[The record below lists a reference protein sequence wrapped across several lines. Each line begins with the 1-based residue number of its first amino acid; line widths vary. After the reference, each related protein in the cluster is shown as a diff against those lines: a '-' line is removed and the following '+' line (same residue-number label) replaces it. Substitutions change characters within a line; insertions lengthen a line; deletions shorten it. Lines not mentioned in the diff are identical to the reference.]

1 MAGTKRKHDD
11 SLSAEELFKK
21 IGVTVPGHVV
31 VPSGCTARGIREIA
45 LGVAKAR
52 ESGAEIEY
60 GWMGDIGG
68 KSLELIFKNVRAHSS
83 YEDILHY
90 ERIVCTPGSDREL
103 KIQRL
108 LVGDRL
114 IECKTDGK
122 TSGGGGD
129 DTTGVSARGDSI
141 SLVLGP
147 SGSGKTTFCANEPIN
162 GVSKDREFRVYM
174 YSNDLGDTEG
184 RVERLRMILGK
195 QIRKTLGV
203 SEKAS
208 LGHLD
213 MTIYAIIDEAGN
225 DAYFANK
232 DNLLKL
238 RGVVEGFATDG
249 QLVLSGTGLDLLTTD
264 IGSPGEGIKKIRMLP
279 WSVEE
284 FAKLAKDASMVRL
297 VKKHFVYGAMVSN
310 ARAASFLLKWLN
322 DTKKW
327 GEPDEN
333 VPHVIRGVAYGYISG
348 NGLKDLDDSRRRRVV
363 RAVLKVLEACN
374 YDDPTIPAFDQD
386 PLFLSQDELSKAKS
400 LIDVHVKKTGTETTF
415 HDGHHYAVS
424 VTPAIALVLATLL
437 GSSASLVHR
446 WSGFEAV
453 TALHELFKV
462 AREATS
468 EFVPECK
475 IVQLDRPYDA
485 RKNNK
490 NLSVP
495 VMDPFTVLVNGKL
508 ASFADVM
515 AYFRLIQAKHCEDS
529 NGTAQLYI
537 RNELKK
543 MGLLK
548 CSPFEKKLFARSLYQ
563 IWKTYI
569 ESGSA
574 ARPAPQQEQ
583 AAEHGGAVL
592 EGMHK
597 RTLYPASLLTSERI
611 KQTPVCWEF
620 KKHGTRENPLWSRT
634 DSESDGTS
642 NIQESDNW
650 VDNWVDSDKPLTVL
664 FVTNG
669 QRFQVKQDDE
679 GGKVEQGFLSTDGIL
694 RSSTGQVSQTAGPTK
709 WTRDVLAN
717 ELIEGVNVELVFA
730 RA

>member
-1 MAGTKRKHDD
+1 MIQ
-11 SLSAEELFKK
+11 EFFKK
-21 IGVTVPGHVV
+21 IGVVSSDAVA
-31 VPSGCTARGIREIA
+31 PSGCTVRDIREIA
-45 LGVAKAR
+45 LGVAKAQR
-52 ESGAEIEY
+52 GGVATEL
-60 GWMGDIGG
+60 GWIGEL
-68 KSLELIFKNVRAHSS
+68 KWKIAQLIFENVLEDSS
-83 YEDILHY
+83 YEDILHC
-90 ERIVCTPGSDREL
+90 ERIVCTAGSDKEL

-114 IECKTDGK
+114 IECKTDAK
-122 TSGGGGD
+122 TSGGAGD
-129 DTTGVSARGDSI
+129 DTTDVSARGDSV

-162 GVSKDREFRVYM
+162 SASKGKVFRVYM
-174 YSNDLGDTEG
+174 YSNDLCGTEG
-184 RVERLRMILGK
+184 RVERLRMILGQ

-208 LGHLD
+208 LGSLD
-213 MTIYAIIDEAGN
+213 MTLYAIIDEAGN

-232 DNLLKL
+232 DNLNDL
-238 RGVVEGFATDG
+238 RRVVEEFATDG

-264 IGSPGEGIKKIRMLP
+264 IGSTGEGIQKIRMLP
-279 WSVEE
+279 WSIEE
-284 FAKLAKDASMVRL
+284 FAKLAKDDSMVRL

-310 ARAASFLLKWLN
+310 ARAASLLLKWLIV
-322 DTKKW
+322 TKKW

-348 NGLKDLDDSRRRRVV
+348 NGLKDLDDRRRRRVV
-363 RAVLKVLEACN
+363 RAVLKVLEACK
-374 YDDPTIPAFDQD
+374 YDDPSIPAFDQE
-386 PLFLSQDELSKAKS
+386 PLSLSQDELSKAKS

-468 EFVPECK
+468 EDVPECK
-475 IVQLDRPYDA
+475 IVQLDKPYDA

-515 AYFRLIQAKHCEDS
+515 AYCRLIQAKHCEDS

-537 RNELKK
+537 KNELKK

-548 CSPFEKKLFARSLYQ
+548 CSPFEKKVFARSLYQ
-563 IWKTYI
+563 IWKTYT
-569 ESGSA
+569 ESGST
-574 ARPAPQQEQ
+574 ARPAAQQEQ

-592 EGMHK
+592 EGMR
-597 RTLYPASLLTSERI
+597 RTLYPASLLVSERR

-634 DSESDGTS
+634 GSESDGTS
-642 NIQESDNW
+642 IIQESDNW
-650 VDNWVDSDKPLTVL
+650 VDNWVDRDKPLTVV

-679 GGKVEQGFLSTDGIL
+679 DGKVEQGFLSSDGIL
-694 RSSTGQVSQTAGPTK
+694 RGSTGQFSQTAVPTK